1 MKKLLWRQNSIAF
14 GIPAIAPSSAKEASE
29 MIRRKAVTNETINR
43 ISNFLQSGCY
53 LTITP
58 LCNFNQIIDRL

>member
-1 MKKLLWRQNSIAF
+1 
-14 GIPAIAPSSAKEASE
+14 

-53 LTITP
+53 LTVTP